1 MKISKMYVAV
11 TIAVALLF
19 MLMAGCT
26 ANRSHTASVRQTG
39 TSSSNKTTQQTQ
51 AIPAPVEK
59 IPTGDIPDSQAFVTY
74 ASATGHYQL
83 EVPEGWAR
91 TVKGAD
97 VTFVSKLDGLSVHLL
112 NTQSA
117 PTVDSIRSGPV
128 ASLEANGTAVV
139 VTSIKSVMLRGGPA
153 IELKYQSNSAPDPVT
168 GKRVRLENN
177 TYFYHSGNSLA
188 ELRLWAPQGA
198 DNVDQWR
205 RTSSSFSWSK

>member
-1 MKISKMYVAV
+1 MRISRIYLGA
-11 TIAVALLF
+11 TITVALLF

-26 ANRSHTASVRQTG
+26 ASRSSAGSVRRTETPSS
-39 TSSSNKTTQQTQ
+39 TSTSQQTR
-51 AIPAPVEK
+51 AIPAPVVK

-139 VTSIKSVMLRGGPA
+139 VTSIKSVMLRGGSA
-153 IELKYQSNSAPDPVT
+153 IELKYHSNSAPDPVT
-168 GKRVRLENN
+168 GKRVRLEND

-205 RTSSSFSWSK
+205 RISSSFSWSK